1 MLYYLADLLSEWNFP
16 GARLLHYVSF
26 RVAIAVI
33 LSLLISTVYGQRII
47 HKLQH
52 LQIGETIRDLGLE
65 GQMSKTG
72 TPTMGGV
79 IIILAILV
87 PTLLTARLDNVYV
100 LLMIITT
107 VLMGCLGFVD
117 DYIKVF
123 RKNKK
128 GLPGKYK
135 ILGQIVLGL
144 IVGIT
149 LFVSP
154 AVVIKQNSEVVHNGT
169 VQEVRFDK
177 TETKSTKTTIPF
189 FKNNNLDYSKIFPV
203 EGESGRIIGLLIFVG
218 MTVFIV
224 TMLSN
229 CVNLTDGIDGLASG
243 SSAIVG
249 VVLGIFAYVSS
260 HIQMA
265 SYLNIMFIPG
275 AEELTIFAAAFVGA
289 TLGFIWYNGFP
300 AQVFMGDTGSLTLGG
315 IIGVFSVIIRKELLL
330 PILCGVFI
338 VEGISVILQVSYYK
352 YTKKKTGTGVRIF
365 KMTPLHHHFQT
376 AGGKAT
382 ASLIKHPVAPIQ
394 ENKITTRFLIVGVIL
409 AVLTVVTLKMR

>member
-47 HKLQH
+47 HKLQR

-65 GQMSKTG
+65 GQMSKAG

-79 IIILAILV
+79 IIILAILI

-107 VLMGCLGFVD
+107 VLMGCLGFID

-135 ILGQIVLGL
+135 ICGQIVLGL

-149 LFVSP
+149 LFMSP

-169 VQEVRFDK
+169 VQEVRFDN

-189 FKNNNLDYSKIFPV
+189 LKNNNLDYSKIFPV

-338 VEGISVILQVSYYK
+338 VEGISVIMQVSYYK

-376 AGGKAT
+376 EGGKAT